1 MVTTMQNLNE
11 IVLKVGAEIYF
22 QNKKFLIKAILN
34 FEELLLL
41 DIDKNEKKIINI
53 SQLSYKPKIAIENI
67 SFDHDI
73 QRVSDDHWAKALKKY
88 EVIKRMTLP
97 KF

>member
-41 DIDKNEKKIINI
+41 DIDKNEKNI
-53 SQLSYKPKIAIENI
+53 
-67 SFDHDI
+67 
-73 QRVSDDHWAKALKKY
+73 
-88 EVIKRMTLP
+88 
-97 KF
+97 